1 MSSREA
7 DLPDQT
13 AFGGTAI
20 DETGS
25 GQTGGTVAPPRTAG
39 PLSGGP
45 WVALGS
51 IAALLLL
58 WCVLSL
64 LQTNP
69 RLLPG
74 PWVVGP
80 LIAREAASG
89 ALFSNMA
96 ATLTRVALSFVLAMA
111 IGLALGLFMGRNRR
125 ADRWLDPWLI
135 VFLNLPA
142 LVTIVLAYLWI
153 GLNET
158 AAVLAVAANKIPTVV
173 VMVREGARALD
184 PRLDDMARVFR
195 MGRVARLRHV
205 VAPQLAPYVAAAGRS
220 GIALIWKIVL
230 VVEFLGRSN
239 GVGFQIHLY
248 FQLFDVGMVL
258 AYALSF
264 IAVMLLIEALIF
276 QPWERWV
283 TAWRRP

>member
-1 MSSREA
+1 MSSRQAER
-7 DLPDQT
+7 
-13 AFGGTAI
+13 GG
-20 DETGS
+20 ER
-25 GQTGGTVAPPRTAG
+25 PAG
-39 PLSGGP
+39 
-45 WVALGS
+45 W
-51 IAALLLL
+51 IAAASILGLIGFWSALAL
-58 WCVLSL
+58 IND
-64 LQTNP
+64 NP
-69 RLLPG
+69 RILPG
-74 PWVVGP
+74 PWIVGP
-80 LIAREAASG
+80 LIWRELLSG
-89 ALFSNMA
+89 ALLSNMT
-96 ATLTRVALSFVLAMA
+96 ATLIRVTLAFTLAMGIGLA
-111 IGLALGLFMGRNRR
+111 IGLVMGRSWR

-184 PRLDDMARVFR
+184 PALDDMAKVFR
-195 MGRVARLRHV
+195 MSRLARLRHV
-205 VAPQLAPYVAAAGRS
+205 VAPQMAPYVAAAGRS
-220 GIALIWKIVL
+220 GISLIWKIVL

-264 IAVMLLIEALIF
+264 VVVMLLIEALIF

-283 TAWRRP
+283 TRWRRR